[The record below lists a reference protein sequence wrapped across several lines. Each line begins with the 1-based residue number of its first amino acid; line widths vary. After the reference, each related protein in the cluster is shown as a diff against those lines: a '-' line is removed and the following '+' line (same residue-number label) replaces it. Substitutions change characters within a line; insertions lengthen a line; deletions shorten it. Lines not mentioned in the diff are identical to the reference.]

1 MDSVIDFNDP
11 NSYVPLLAAAM
22 FGAVTMAVLQM
33 VISNSSITQKSV
45 TSPSVSKDMDKI
57 KKSVSSKKASDG
69 DDQVS
74 KFAGSK
80 AEALMKDWLDSKQ
93 TTKDD
98 RKFFS
103 KVFNIL
109 AKEIEE
115 DMIAN
120 FESPKDAVQWVKKL
134 MKHSVPGGKMNRGL
148 TVVHTTRTCAQGR
161 SLTPKELYDAA
172 VLGWCVEWLQAFFLV
187 ADDVMD
193 SSLTRRGKDCW
204 YRLDGVGNCAIND
217 SFILES
223 HIYRCLRKH
232 FKNSKSD
239 DGSNKYMKI
248 IDLFHEVTY
257 QTELG
262 QLLDL
267 TTQPLPPAIPDLKK
281 FTLKRHAEIVKYKT
295 AFYSFYLPVALG
307 LTLGNIEDESAFE
320 QALEICL
327 VMGEYFQVQDDYLDC
342 YGSPEVIGKI
352 GTDIKDCK
360 CSWLVVN
367 AKNKCTRSQ
376 KRILEEHYGK
386 GDNEGSEKAIKKLYN
401 ELQLEND
408 FEGYEESSYRTIVD
422 LIEQVDENVMPKEIF
437 NQLLKKIY
445 KRKL

>member
-1 MDSVIDFNDP
+1 MDISELSDP
-11 NSYVPLLAAAM
+11 QSYVYLASAAM
-22 FGAVTMAVLQM
+22 FGALSVVAFQNLTGTDKKATEED
-33 VISNSSITQKSV
+33 ISG
-45 TSPSVSKDMDKI
+45 
-57 KKSVSSKKASDG
+57 KKSNGNVTTSGSK
-69 DDQVS
+69 S
-74 KFAGSK
+74 KSAGNSNFAGSE
-80 AEALMKDWLDSKQ
+80 AEKLMKDWLKSSQ
-93 TTKDD
+93 STKDD
-98 RKFFS
+98 RKYFS
-103 KVFNIL
+103 KVFNLL
-109 AKEIEE
+109 AKEVEE
-115 DMIAN
+115 EMAAD
-120 FESPKDAVQWVKKL
+120 FESPKDALQWVRKL

-148 TVVHTTRTCAQGR
+148 TVIHTTRACVQGR
-161 SLTPKELYDAA
+161 SLTPKELYDAS

-193 SSLTRRGKDCW
+193 SSTTRRGKPCW
-204 YRLDGVGNCAIND
+204 YRIDGVGNCAIND

-223 HIYRCLRKH
+223 HIYRFLKKY
-232 FKNSKSD
+232 FK
-239 DGSNKYMKI
+239 GSSRYVQI
-248 IDLFHEVTY
+248 LDLFHEVTY

-307 LTLGNIEDESAFE
+307 LIMGNVDDETAFE

-367 AKNKCTRSQ
+367 AKNKCSRGQ
-376 KRILEEHYGK
+376 KRILEQHYGK
-386 GDNEGSEKAIKKLYN
+386 GDNDESEAAIKKLYK
-401 ELQLEND
+401 ELQLEKD
-408 FEGYEESSYRTIVD
+408 FEAYEEKSYNSIVD
-422 LIEQVDENVMPKEIF
+422 LIQQVDDSVVPRDVF
-437 NQLLKKIY
+437 NQLLQKIY

>member
-1 MDSVIDFNDP
+1 MERQYNFNDP
-11 NSYVPLLAAAM
+11 QSYVPLLASAIVGAATLTV
-22 FGAVTMAVLQM
+22 FQWLRGNKNSDGNTNND
-33 VISNSSITQKSV
+33 ISF
-45 TSPSVSKDMDKI
+45 
-57 KKSVSSKKASDG
+57 SSKKDNKNESNTKPNSG
-69 DDQVS
+69 DS
-74 KFAGSK
+74 NISYFAGSR
-80 AEALMKDWLDSKQ
+80 AEGLMKEWLNSSQSPSEDK
-93 TTKDD
+93 KY
-98 RKFFS
+98 FA
-103 KVFNIL
+103 KVFDIL

-115 DMIAN
+115 DMTAN
-120 FESPKDAVQWVKKL
+120 FESPTDAVQWVKKL

-148 TVVHTTRTCAQGR
+148 TVVHTTRTCIQGR
-161 SLTPKELYDAA
+161 ALTPKELYDAA

-193 SSLTRRGKDCW
+193 SSSTRRGKPCW
-204 YRLDGVGNCAIND
+204 YLIDGVGNCAIND

-223 HIYRCLRKH
+223 HIYRFLRKH
-232 FKNSKSD
+232 FKNSPT
-239 DGSNKYMKI
+239 KYMKI
-248 IDLFHEVTY
+248 VDLFHEVTY

-267 TTQPLPPAIPDLKK
+267 TTQPLPPAVPDLKK

-307 LTLGNIEDESAFE
+307 LILGNIHNESAFE
-320 QALEICL
+320 QTLEICL

-386 GDNEGSEKAIKKLYN
+386 GENEASEKAIKKLYN
-401 ELQLEND
+401 ELQLQAD
-408 FEGYEESSYRTIVD
+408 FEGYEESSYRTIVE
-422 LIEQVDENVMPKEIF
+422 LIERVDDSVMPKDIF